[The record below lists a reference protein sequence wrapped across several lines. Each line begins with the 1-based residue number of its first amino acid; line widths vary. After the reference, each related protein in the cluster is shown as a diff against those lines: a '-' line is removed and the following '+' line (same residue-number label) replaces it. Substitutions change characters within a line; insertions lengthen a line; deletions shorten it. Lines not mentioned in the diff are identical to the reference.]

1 MPLTQKWVGIKVFGL
16 WVVLHFWVGF
26 YIWGFRGSVVGGSS
40 KSSYNRKN
48 QTLIFKNLK
57 KLKKVPNLTLNRRY
71 YHNRYLKSQT
81 RIFDLLKA
89 PHSLLTITKKSHQP
103 CKSGAIPLH
112 FRDFRVYDHF
122 AKAYVNIKVGTLQR
136 ALSHPLFYST
146 YYSLLVST

>member
-1 MPLTQKWVGIKVFGL
+1 MLMTLVS
-16 WVVLHFWVGF
+16 LHSWASL
-26 YIWGFRGSVVGGSS
+26 YRARRYVVGGLQST
-40 KSSYNRKN
+40 SYNHKN

-57 KLKKVPNLTLNRRY
+57 KLKKAPNLTLNRRY

-89 PHSLLTITKKSHQP
+89 PHSLLTITNKSHQP

-112 FRDFRVYDHF
+112 FRDFRVFDHF